1 MWNSVTKIETGSYY
15 HLKVQQWICELC
27 NMNGI
32 DDGSY
37 VLDQCSQHSHIS
49 KTSILRLIKSYAGV
63 EHIGDVY
70 KHGCYN
76 DLMTYIE
83 T

>member
-1 MWNSVTKIETGSYY
+1 
-15 HLKVQQWICELC
+15 
-27 NMNGI
+27 MNGI